1 MKREIA
7 FLTAMALTGTLLAGC
22 GWLPDG
28 RTPAAPETP
37 PSTATAAPENPAS
50 PTGAPDSTPEP
61 ASTPDP
67 DVLDYDEIR
76 NVSVYGTTPS
86 TQLEGYFTVSK
97 DGKWGLIRAD
107 GTELLACRADT
118 PVELC
123 TPEGHWIWSV
133 SGMSWEE
140 QDALSAQ
147 LAAEGENGI
156 CPGHGGGALYFF
168 YDLDAPGRDMTAFDT
183 GALRAYVSS
192 DGPGDIAEITDEMW
206 NKYGGLLPVYDAHEE
221 GGDGDPVYPSDP
233 VPGMRGDGRQVVHY
247 YASREGWAL
256 LTPDVQVAGFFFD
269 EPLAPVQLTGGKWAY
284 LGRDSQ
290 EPVTEGIY
298 DPTCDTVRDSTTGL
312 SGTEPLY
319 AAHLQNGYAAVRQG
333 SAWGLL
339 GPDGTEV
346 IPCEKAG
353 VAWEGTTL
361 WVKEADGWHQGQ
373 LPDAG

>member
-1 MKREIA
+1 
-7 FLTAMALTGTLLAGC
+7 
-22 GWLPDG
+22 
-28 RTPAAPETP
+28 
-37 PSTATAAPENPAS
+37 
-50 PTGAPDSTPEP
+50 
-61 ASTPDP
+61 
-67 DVLDYDEIR
+67 
-76 NVSVYGTTPS
+76 
-86 TQLEGYFTVSK
+86 
-97 DGKWGLIRAD
+97 
-107 GTELLACRADT
+107 
-118 PVELC
+118 
-123 TPEGHWIWSV
+123 
-133 SGMSWEE
+133 
-140 QDALSAQ
+140 
-147 LAAEGENGI
+147 
-156 CPGHGGGALYFF
+156 
-168 YDLDAPGRDMTAFDT
+168 MTAFDT

-192 DGPGDIAEITDEMW
+192 DGPGDIVEITDEMW
-206 NKYGGLLPVYDAHEE
+206 NKYGDLLPVYDAHEE

-284 LGRDSQ
+284 LGRDGQ

-298 DPTCDTVRDSTTGL
+298 DPTCDTVRDATTGL

-361 WVKEADGWHQGQ
+361 WVKEADGWHQNQ